1 MISVDHFYKGGGEKD
16 MFYCILKK
24 GVKKTRPL
32 FGTSKIL
39 EALNKYAFYL
49 SDNTWGS
56 KR

>member
-1 MISVDHFYKGGGEKD
+1 M
-16 MFYCILKK
+16 
-24 GVKKTRPL
+24 RPL